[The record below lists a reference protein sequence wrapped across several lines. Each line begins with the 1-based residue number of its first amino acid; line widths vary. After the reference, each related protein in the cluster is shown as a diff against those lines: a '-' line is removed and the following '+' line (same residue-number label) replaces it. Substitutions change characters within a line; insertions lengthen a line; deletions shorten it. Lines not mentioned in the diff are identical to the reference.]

1 MTTHGVS
8 ADRRV
13 LVQGR
18 ILEALPTDDAVL
30 TGTLERLAERFG
42 LSPDDLRSCLRE
54 LVRAGWIAVRTEP
67 FQRLTVRL
75 DRRTGAVPRVANERR
90 RSVPDSWSL

>member
-1 MTTHGVS
+1 MMTRDAAT
-8 ADRRV
+8 DQRV

-42 LSPDDLRSCLRE
+42 LTPDDLRSCLRE
-54 LVRAGWIAVRTEP
+54 LIRARWIAVHTEP

-75 DRRTGAVPRVANERR
+75 NRRTGDVPRVTNERR
-90 RSVPDSWSL
+90 GSVPDAWSL